1 MKKISWGAAI
11 LRTIILL
18 AVISISGCKKEEKTN
33 LDVCLSSYQ
42 EDILIV
48 ADYER
53 EDFCKRS
60 IIYRSTDNKNYGVV
74 GEIKTENV
82 KNGQGVFID
91 TSLIFEGEYFY
102 KVSYGNM
109 LSKENAIH
117 FKKGNNPVR
126 IFPNPFS
133 DSLTIAYNPTCMP
146 YDAQIFDLVGRLVF
160 SENQISTNQ
169 KQLHLTTLP
178 NGIYLLKITIGTKT
192 FAYRV
197 LKQ

>member
-1 MKKISWGAAI
+1 MKNKSWSVAMVGA
-11 LRTIILL
+11 IILL
-18 AVISISGCKKEEKTN
+18 AIISISGCKKEEKTS
-33 LDVCLSSYQ
+33 LDVCLSSFR

-48 ADYER
+48 ADYGNK
-53 EDFCKRS
+53 DFCKRS
-60 IIYRSTDNKNYGVV
+60 IIYRSTDNKNYEVV
-74 GEIKTENV
+74 GELKAENV

-102 KVSYGNM
+102 KVSYGNT

-117 FKKGNNPVR
+117 YKKGNNSVR
-126 IFPNPFS
+126 IFPNPFT
-133 DSLTIAYNPTCMP
+133 DSLTIEYNPTCMP
-146 YDAQIFDLVGRLVF
+146 YDVQIFDLVGHLII